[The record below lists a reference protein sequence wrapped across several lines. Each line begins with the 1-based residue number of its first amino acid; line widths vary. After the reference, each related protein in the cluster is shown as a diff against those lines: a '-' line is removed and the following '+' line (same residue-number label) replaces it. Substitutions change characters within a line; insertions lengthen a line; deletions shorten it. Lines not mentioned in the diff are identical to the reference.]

1 MPQLDIGTYSAQLFW
16 LFVAFLLLWGGIYL
30 LLPRLGAVFAA
41 RARRIKVLVAEA
53 RQVEERAEAILEAQ
67 EAHLTKERA
76 AAKKSLEAAL
86 VAMHNRVRE
95 EKYRLSEE
103 THARVARE
111 TRKLTAAFERQVQGT
126 EPLTY
131 KMAKAFLDKLDTFY
145 TSSP

>member
-30 LLPRLGAVFAA
+30 LLPRLGAVFAK
-41 RARRIKVLVAEA
+41 RERHIKTLIAEA

-76 AAKKSLEAAL
+76 AAKKSLEEAL

-103 THARVARE
+103 THARVAEE
-111 TRKLTAAFERQVQGT
+111 TGKLTAAFERQVQGT
-126 EPLTY
+126 EPLTH
-131 KMAKAFLDKLDTFY
+131 KMAKAFLSKIDKLY
-145 TSSP
+145 IPSP